1 MTEPTSSSPDEFD
14 RIVEGLDLDLSGLD
28 DFDAAAARA
37 ATEHEARLEELRQRA
52 AALDED
58 TDEQSYRDVGPADL
72 HVDRRVLTAWA
83 VVIGGPC
90 LLLLVMASS
99 VRFPPLVLSGV
110 IGAAVAGVV
119 YLIARLPDRGPSSP
133 DWPDDGAAL

>member
-37 ATEHEARLEELRQRA
+37 ATEREARLEEQRHRA

-58 TDEQSYRDVGPADL
+58 TDEQSYREPLAYLLRKDGYDVVEAATGDAALERYGPE
-72 HVDRRVLTAWA
+72 
-83 VVIGGPC
+83 
-90 LLLLVMASS
+90 LV
-99 VRFPPLVLSGV
+99 
-110 IGAAVAGVV
+110 
-119 YLIARLPDRGPSSP
+119 RLPLGRSHRHSVEL
-133 DWPDDGAAL
+133 ATC